1 MKIRDVGKG
10 IKNCPKMCDVI
21 YGRPLW
27 RKIKVFKMRR
37 SQFSLERSVVNKQM
51 NLLVVEEDGM
61 GWLTCFGDKRSLI
74 MFHLLSKIV
83 FWNILFCFSTRWQ
96 SYKTNLVLE
105 NTKLDSNYLTL
116 DYLKLNHINIIIYF
130 NL

>member
-1 MKIRDVGKG
+1 
-10 IKNCPKMCDVI
+10 
-21 YGRPLW
+21 
-27 RKIKVFKMRR
+27 MRR

-83 FWNILFCFSTRWQ
+83 FCNILFCFSTRWQ

-105 NTKLDSNYLTL
+105 IR
-116 DYLKLNHINIIIYF
+116 LKLFDFRLPQVKSYQYY
-130 NL
+130 NLF